1 MKVISRIILTVVFGA
16 LLIVGGTILW
26 FYLGIG
32 LPNLASLEEYKA
44 AQNSKIYAADG
55 TLLAT
60 LHGDQNREMM
70 SLSKI
75 PDYMQDAVIAIEDTE
90 FYEHSGVNWKAVA
103 RALWTNVVQ
112 GDVVQ
117 GGSTITQQYVKN
129 AYVGPK
135 RTLWRK
141 IQEARLAYELDREY
155 SKRKIMEMYLNDI
168 YLGQSCY
175 GIYTASYK
183 YFGKNPQEL
192 TLPEC
197 AMLAAIIRSPSYYDP
212 FIRPE
217 EVQNRRNLVL
227 REMEEQGFITKAE
240 MEAASAEP
248 LLITPKDTPIVER
261 RYPYFCDY
269 IIEKMKREYGDQM
282 VFRGG
287 LRIYTALDPR
297 IQDLAENTVKGMTNP
312 EKGPDAALVCL
323 DPRTGYI
330 KAMVGGKNYKV
341 SQFNV
346 AADGHRQA
354 GSSFK
359 VFVLCRALADG
370 VSPTKTYSSASPMI
384 IDLPDGQ
391 KWKVSNYGGSGG
403 GSITITNATIRS
415 VNVVYA
421 QMIMDLGPS
430 RVASLAKKMGI
441 MTEIDS
447 NPAIALGGLTVGVT
461 PLEMASAY
469 GTLAYNGKHATPY
482 SVMKITDADGK
493 VIEENEPE
501 VETALNS
508 EVAFEANEILQK
520 VVSSGTA
527 TGARIGRPQ
536 AGKTGTT
543 EDYADAWFVGYTP
556 DLVTAVWVGYPQ
568 GRISMGSMC
577 GGDLPASIWR
587 SFMGKALEG
596 TPETAFLGPE
606 GEPDDEEQLADEE
619 ESNSIVCTICEES
632 GLLATANCPHTHSE
646 TFERGTQP
654 TSYCT
659 IHTVAPSYSVP
670 NVVGMS
676 SSGASST
683 LRAAGYSVTTVNQ
696 SSSKPSG
703 TVISQVPAPGTNLSK
718 GGTVTIMI
726 STGESK
732 NTVPSVVGL
741 SEAAAVAKLSGAG
754 FVASVTYV
762 NGSPPGIVSG
772 QRPSSGTQLS
782 SGSAVSITV
791 NVSGGTGG
799 INASG
804 FLGFLL
810 SIL

>member
-1 MKVISRIILTVVFGA
+1 MKVISRIVLTVVLGISILA
-16 LLIVGGTILW
+16 GGTILW

-32 LPNLASLEEYKA
+32 LPSLASLEEYKA

-70 SLSKI
+70 PLSKI
-75 PDYMQDAVIAIEDTE
+75 PDHMKNAVIAIEDTD
-90 FYEHSGVNWKAVA
+90 FFEHSGVNWKAVV
-103 RALWTNVVQ
+103 RALWTNVINRE
-112 GDVVQ
+112 VVQ

-129 AYVGPK
+129 AYVGAK

-141 IQEARLAYELDREY
+141 IQEARLAYELDRKY

-192 TLPEC
+192 SLSEC
-197 AMLAAIIRSPSYYDP
+197 AMLAAVIRSPSYYDP
-212 FIRPE
+212 FLRPE
-217 EVQNRRNLVL
+217 EVKNRRNLVL
-227 REMEEQGFITKAE
+227 RVMKDQKFISKGE

-248 LLITPKDTPIVER
+248 MNITSKDQPIVER

-287 LRIYTALDPR
+287 LRIYTALDPKL
-297 IQDLAENTVKGMTNP
+297 QDIAENTVKNMTNP
-312 EKGPDAALVCL
+312 DKGPDAALVCL

-341 SQFNV
+341 SQYNV

-359 VFVLCRALADG
+359 TFVLVQALSDG
-370 VSPTKTYSSASPMI
+370 VSPDKTYSSSSPMV

-391 KWKVSNYGGSGG
+391 KWKVSNYSGG
-403 GSITITNATIRS
+403 GGGQITIESATIRS

-421 QMIMDLGPS
+421 QMIMDLGPA
-430 RVASLAKKMGI
+430 RVASMAKKMGI

-447 NPAIALGGLTVGVT
+447 NPAIALGGLTIGVT

-469 GTLAYNGKHATPY
+469 GTLANSGKHAVPH
-482 SVMKITDADGK
+482 SVIKITDADGK
-493 VIEENEPE
+493 VIEENKPE
-501 VETALNS
+501 VKGAISS
-508 EVAFEANEILQK
+508 EVSFEANKILQK
-520 VVSSGTA
+520 VVSSGTG
-527 TGARIGRPQ
+527 TGANIGRPQ

-543 EDYADAWFVGYTP
+543 EDNADAWFVGYTP

-568 GRISMGSMC
+568 GRISMGGMT
-577 GGDLPASIWR
+577 GGNLPASIWR
-587 SFMGKALEG
+587 SFMSKALEDV
-596 TPETAFLGPE
+596 PATAFLEP
-606 GEPDDEEQLADEE
+606 GEEPPDEEQVADQD
-619 ESNSIVCTICEES
+619 ESATITVVICDDS
-632 GLLATANCPHTHSE
+632 GLIATSNCPHTHSQS
-646 TFERGTQP
+646 FERGAAPTQ
-654 TSYCT
+654 TCN
-659 IHTVAPSYSVP
+659 IHTEKQTTSVP

-676 SSGASST
+676 SSGARST
-683 LRAAGYSVTTVNQ
+683 LAAAGYSVTTVSQ
-696 SSSKPSG
+696 PSSKPAG
-703 TVISQVPAPGTNLSK
+703 TVVSQVPAPGTSLSK
-718 GGTVTIMI
+718 GGSVTIMV
-726 STGESK
+726 STGEVK

-741 SEAAAVAKLSGAG
+741 SESAAIAKLSGAG
-754 FVASVTYV
+754 FVASVSYV
-762 NGSPPGIVSG
+762 NGSPPGIVTG

-782 SGSAVSITV
+782 PGSSVSITV
-791 NVSGGTGG
+791 NKSGTGTG
-799 INASG
+799 LFG
-804 FLGFLL
+804 FIL
-810 SIL
+810 SLFQ